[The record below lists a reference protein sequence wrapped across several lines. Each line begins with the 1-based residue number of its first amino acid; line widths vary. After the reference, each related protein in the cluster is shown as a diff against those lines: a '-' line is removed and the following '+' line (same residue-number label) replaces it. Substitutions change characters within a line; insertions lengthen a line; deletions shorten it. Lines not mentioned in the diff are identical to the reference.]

1 MGMSADRGED
11 RSAARTGAEG
21 GGAAEGMSA
30 DRGEDRSAARTG
42 AEGGGAAE
50 GMSAD
55 RGEDRSAARTGA
67 EGGGAAEGM
76 SADHRVRVWLH
87 AVGMEICALAGF
99 AVVVGYAIR
108 SVRGFNFDQ
117 RMMNSLGVSSGGWS
131 RIAGVFELV
140 TDAGV
145 AIALLACVIAAVV
158 QRRWAVAVSAG
169 VLVAGANLTTR
180 FLKYHFLHSVMH
192 GNTLP
197 SGH

>member
-140 TDAGV
+140 TDAG
-145 AIALLACVIAAVV
+145 
-158 QRRWAVAVSAG
+158 
-169 VLVAGANLTTR
+169 
-180 FLKYHFLHSVMH
+180 
-192 GNTLP
+192 
-197 SGH
+197 